1 MMSARSSP
9 SNSRVVLYGLGG
21 SAQEAIGFSKYG
33 INAIFHEP
41 LERTAALKLV
51 RATQP
56 LITHEFRRYVRIPI
70 VTEVN
75 VVLADGRR
83 FSATSAEIS
92 SGGMSFKTIED
103 LNPNQTLE
111 VSFALLTLPR
121 IWVKGAV
128 TWRKPQSNLFGMR
141 FEPGDDR
148 RLKIKSWVE
157 SYLEMLNC
165 FLLKLVGWRQPGFAP
180 SGHRQVIHTRQTYA
194 AATTVGIITG
204 KIDRRDGWLIPTN
217 PDRNS
222 PTGSPTEARLAS
234 RQSPG
239 RGQFPQSEKA
249 GPRTRPAHRL
259 RIGPMPQHRRM
270 LEP

>member
-1 MMSARSSP
+1 MGFQPDEQISLMKHQTMERTLGTTAAPLAIPPSKKASARVALVNLNPATHRVLTECFRQFGMESIAMTGEATERLQKEKFEACVVKVNPESEPVMMSARSSP

-21 SAQEAIGFSKYG
+21 SAQDAIGFSKYG
-33 INAIFHEP
+33 FNAIFHEP

-103 LNPNQTLE
+103 LQSSQTLE

-121 IWVKGAV
+121 ICVKGAV
-128 TWRKPQSNLFGMR
+128 TWRKPQSHLFGMR
-141 FEPGDDR
+141 FEPSDER

-157 SYLEMLNC
+157 SYLEC
-165 FLLKLVGWRQPGFAP
+165 
-180 SGHRQVIHTRQTYA
+180 
-194 AATTVGIITG
+194 
-204 KIDRRDGWLIPTN
+204 
-217 PDRNS
+217 
-222 PTGSPTEARLAS
+222 
-234 RQSPG
+234 
-239 RGQFPQSEKA
+239 
-249 GPRTRPAHRL
+249 
-259 RIGPMPQHRRM
+259 
-270 LEP
+270 

>member
-1 MMSARSSP
+1 MGFQPDEQISLMKHQTMERTLGTTAAAPLAIPPSKKASARVALVNLNPATHRMLTECFRQFGMESIAMTGEATERLQKEKFEACVVKVNPESEPVMMSARSSP

-21 SAQEAIGFSKYG
+21 SAQDAIGFSTYG
-33 INAIFHEP
+33 FNAIFHEP

-103 LNPNQTLE
+103 LQSSQTLE

-128 TWRKPQSNLFGMR
+128 TWRKPQSHLFGMR
-141 FEPGDDR
+141 FEPSDER

-157 SYLEMLNC
+157 SYLEC
-165 FLLKLVGWRQPGFAP
+165 
-180 SGHRQVIHTRQTYA
+180 
-194 AATTVGIITG
+194 
-204 KIDRRDGWLIPTN
+204 
-217 PDRNS
+217 
-222 PTGSPTEARLAS
+222 
-234 RQSPG
+234 
-239 RGQFPQSEKA
+239 
-249 GPRTRPAHRL
+249 
-259 RIGPMPQHRRM
+259 
-270 LEP
+270 